1 MPHKVTVFGGSGFLG
16 RYVVERLAD
25 RDAVVTVGVRRPEAA
40 KFLRP
45 LGNVGQVT
53 PVAAPVQNPRAV
65 AAAVAGADTVIN
77 LVGTMSPSGPQSFQA
92 IHVDAA
98 ATVASAAA
106 AAGARRLIHVSAITT
121 DPHAQPAGGQS
132 MYSRSKAA
140 GETAVMEAF
149 PSATIV
155 RPSVLFGPE
164 DHLFNMFGRLSR
176 ILPVIPLYGGGTS
189 RFQPVYA
196 CDVAAAI
203 AHLVFDVDA
212 AGKVIELGG
221 PEVVSFRAVV
231 ERILAATGRRRILL
245 PLPLSFGALPARLME
260 LLPKPMLT
268 RDQLRQLQ
276 AGSVVSEDAIGFAD
290 LGMQPV
296 AMSAI
301 IPTYL
306 ARYRR
311 GGRIGRASVA

>member
-77 LVGTMSPSGPQSFQA
+77 LVGTMSPSGPQSFKA

-121 DPHAQPAGGQS
+121 DPHAAPVDGQS

-140 GETAVMEAF
+140 GEAAVLDAF
-149 PSATIV
+149 PAATIV

-176 ILPVIPLYGGGTS
+176 ILPVLPLYGGGTS

-203 AHLVFDVDA
+203 GHLVFDVDA

-221 PEVVSFRAVV
+221 PEVVTFRAVV

-245 PLPLSFGALPARLME
+245 PLPLSFGVLPARLME
-260 LLPKPMLT
+260 LMPKPMLT

-276 AGSVVSEDAIGFAD
+276 AGSVVADDAIGFAD

>member
-25 RDAVVTVGVRRPEAA
+25 RDAVVTAGVRRPEAA

-53 PVAAPVQNPRAV
+53 PIAAPIQDPRAV

-77 LVGTMSPSGPQSFQA
+77 LVGTMSSSGPQSFKA
-92 IHVDAA
+92 IHVDGAA
-98 ATVASAAA
+98 SVALAAA
-106 AAGARRLIHVSAITT
+106 AAGAQRLIHVSAIVA
-121 DPHAQPAGGQS
+121 DPQAEASAGQS
-132 MYSRSKAA
+132 MYGRSKAA
-140 GETAVMEAF
+140 GETAVLAAF
-149 PSATIV
+149 PAATIV
-155 RPSVLFGPE
+155 RPSVMFGPE
-164 DHLFNMFGRLSR
+164 DHLFNMFARLAR
-176 ILPVIPLYGGGTS
+176 MLPVIPLYGGGTS

-212 AGKVIELGG
+212 AGKIIELGG
-221 PEVVSFRAVV
+221 PEVVTFRGVV
-231 ERILAATGRRRILL
+231 ERILAATGRHRILL
-245 PLPLSFGALPARLME
+245 PLPLSFGALPALLLE
-260 LLPKPMLT
+260 QLPKPMLT

-276 AGSVVSEDAIGFAD
+276 AGSVVSDDAIGFAD
-290 LGMQPV
+290 LGMQPA

-311 GGRIGRASVA
+311 GGRIGRTSTA